1 MIRAKEGNIYKEQK
15 NEKNRKKR
23 RENNQPS
30 EEIINNICVCDMLN
44 FEGQQ
49 WLCGND
55 NNNFS
60 NINIC
65 YMRRVCRMRDGV
77 KFELFDRQ
85 RLLFKASCLPVHY
98 LNAQCTLAKR
108 GATSSLMAY
117 KDACKQYDDPLIALL
132 SLQHSVIRT
141 PLHSQ
146 KQ

>member
-1 MIRAKEGNIYKEQK
+1 MKVRSVKAAY
-15 NEKNRKKR
+15 
-23 RENNQPS
+23 
-30 EEIINNICVCDMLN
+30 DMLN

-55 NNNFS
+55 NNNNFS

-98 LNAQCTLAKR
+98 LNAQCTFAKR

-117 KDACKQYDDPLIALL
+117 KDACERMCYWEGHSALVMLFLRKDIWQKVSMTIPAETSLMCNLRKLLIL
-132 SLQHSVIRT
+132 T
-141 PLHSQ
+141 PAQ
-146 KQ
+146 